1 MFVDFTHAGRAAL
14 DNAIPHASAHLV
26 PMLKAVRDH
35 GMAFVIAAQSRRGF
49 AIPETGPAVVII
61 GDDMA
66 RSLGPP
72 GFHLKSVR
80 RLLGRAKVVAVMAGA
95 PVETMYARMT
105 RDAVERRAIVVLIET
120 TTAHEEEWSAYAEDV
135 NPDADLHL
143 VSPTVANLGAPA

>member
-26 PMLKAVRDH
+26 PMLTAVRDH

-49 AIPETGPAVVII
+49 VTPEAGPAVVII

-80 RLLGRAKVVAVMAGA
+80 RVLTRAKAVAIMAGA
-95 PVETMYARMT
+95 PVETMYAQMT
-105 RDAVERRAIVVLIET
+105 KLAVERRAIVVLIET
-120 TTAHEEEWSAYAEDV
+120 TVAHEGEWSAYVEEV
-135 NPDADLHL
+135 NPGADAHL
-143 VSPTVANLGAPA
+143 VSPTVANWGASA